1 MRMTKPVTM
10 QGVWVAAVGVRGA
23 SLVVFGPIT
32 DDPAGIQAARTEEFA
47 WFIRWPGDFWA
58 MHQEG
63 FVRQEMAHGVVPET
77 FSGGPCTEGCQRHNL
92 TLNFRW

>member
-1 MRMTKPVTM
+1 MRMTKRVTM
-10 QGVWVAAVGVRGA
+10 QGVWVTAVGIRGA

-32 DDPAGIQAARTEEFA
+32 DDPSEIEKAGADEFA

-63 FVRQEMAHGVVPET
+63 FVRQDMAHGVVPET
-77 FSGGPCTEGCQRHNL
+77 FSGGPCKEGCESHNL
-92 TLNFRW
+92 TANFRW